1 MQEYGEWVNPVLIKT
16 YGGTPPMTDLE
27 KRVAQLEQLVLQ
39 IAKGNVNTIGKVD
52 DTSNRVTA
60 ITPYTETKTAYIG
73 DTEVVFT
80 NVPQGNLNVYF
91 DTPTDYSVERT
102 KDAVAVTFDA
112 LDEVTTVTI
121 SIQ

>member
-1 MQEYGEWVNPVLIKT
+1 MDIETRLKNLENLVDYLSKMVTDNKFYTDADIA
-16 YGGTPPMTDLE
+16 GTRKSVSD
-27 KRVAQLEQLVLQ
+27 
-39 IAKGNVNTIGKVD
+39 
-52 DTSNRVTA
+52 

-80 NVPQGNLNVYF
+80 NVPQGNLSVYF

-102 KDAVAVTFDA
+102 KDAIAVTFDA

-121 SIQ
+121 SVQ

>member
-1 MQEYGEWVNPVLIKT
+1 MNEKAIS
-16 YGGTPPMTDLE
+16 DLE

-73 DTEVVFT
+73 DYQVLFENT
-80 NVPQGNLNVYF
+80 PQGILTVSAVDSEGGFPAYVLERDGGIISVHF
-91 DTPTDYSVERT
+91 DNPLDY
-102 KDAVAVTFDA
+102 
-112 LDEVTTVTI
+112 VTTVSI

>member
-1 MQEYGEWVNPVLIKT
+1 
-16 YGGTPPMTDLE
+16 MTIEQLE

-73 DTEVVFT
+73 DTEVVFE
-80 NVPQGNLNVYF
+80 NVPSGNLSIFGLLSRLYK
-91 DTPTDYSVERT
+91 VERDSD
-102 KDAVAVTFDA
+102 KVTITLFEPLED
-112 LDEVTTVTI
+112 VTEVTI